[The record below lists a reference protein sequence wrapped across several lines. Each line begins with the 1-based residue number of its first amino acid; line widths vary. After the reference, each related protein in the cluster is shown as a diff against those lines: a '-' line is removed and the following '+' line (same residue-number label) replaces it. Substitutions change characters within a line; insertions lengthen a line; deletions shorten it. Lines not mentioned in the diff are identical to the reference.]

1 MQSHFVLM
9 LRSKCKCIL
18 RVSAAFTSARPRERE
33 CSQLVVLIVVV
44 VVVVPLRRHS
54 ATLLAYVSH
63 ILLDKKGSKVSISFS
78 VT

>member
-44 VVVVPLRRHS
+44 VVVPLRRHS
-54 ATLLAYVSH
+54 ATLLVYVSH